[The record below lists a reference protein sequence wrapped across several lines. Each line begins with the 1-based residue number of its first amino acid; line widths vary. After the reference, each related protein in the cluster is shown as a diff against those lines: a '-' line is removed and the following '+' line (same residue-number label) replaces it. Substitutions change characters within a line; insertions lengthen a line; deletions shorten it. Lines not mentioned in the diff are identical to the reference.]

1 MAQERKN
8 IHLQEKNKFIKTC
21 AAFRHTIH
29 LTLSHNHPNKTMI
42 DIIGV
47 ITPAQKQK
55 NNAEILAT

>member
-1 MAQERKN
+1 MDMGNLYYASYKYK
-8 IHLQEKNKFIKTC
+8 HVLQFGTYSYLN
-21 AAFRHTIH
+21 
-29 LTLSHNHPNKTMI
+29 LPHNHPNKTMI

>member
-1 MAQERKN
+1 MGNLYYASYKYK
-8 IHLQEKNKFIKTC
+8 HVLQFGTYSYLN
-21 AAFRHTIH
+21 
-29 LTLSHNHPNKTMI
+29 LPHNHPNKTMI